1 MRSQRVLS
9 LPSAVLAA
17 LSLAPFAIQ
26 AQRPAGNGTQLT
38 GSVLHVTP
46 YVGYMVFGNLL
57 NGPFG
62 TSVSNAPSLL
72 YGAQAALSLAP
83 NVSLVGN
90 LGYTQSNIRAG
101 VPFLGGVNLASS
113 SMLLYDGDL
122 QLDVP
127 LASTSSVSLVPF
139 LQGGVGGMHYNISQS
154 FLNTSATN
162 LAGNVG
168 AGVDLALGKG
178 MALRLLAKDYFGK
191 FDFQQATGF
200 DLSNQTTQ
208 NFAFTAG
215 VRLDF

>member
-1 MRSQRVLS
+1 
-9 LPSAVLAA
+9 VLAA
-17 LSLAPFAIQ
+17 LSLVPAAAT
-26 AQRPAGNGTQLT
+26 AQRPVSNGTQLT

-46 YVGYMVFGNLL
+46 YVGYMVFGNML
-57 NGPFG
+57 NGPLG
-62 TSVSNAPSLL
+62 TSISNAPSVL
-72 YGAQAALSLAP
+72 YGAQASLSLAP

-90 LGYTQSNIRAG
+90 LGYTESNIRAG
-101 VPFLGGVNLASS
+101 IPFLGGVNLANS

-127 LASTSSVSLVPF
+127 LASTSSMSLVPF
-139 LQGGVGGMHYNISQS
+139 IQGGVGGMHYNISQS
-154 FLNTSATN
+154 FLSTSASN

-168 AGVDLALGKG
+168 VGADLSLGKG

-200 DLSNQTTQ
+200 SLGGGTSQ

-215 VRLDF
+215 VRFDF